1 MQTALKTTTKV
12 LAGGK
17 VEIIAPQLPANELV
31 EVIIVFPALQE
42 APVDITRRSAIEIL
56 KDLPGHR
63 IFHTAADVDTYIAEE
78 RETWDS

>member
-1 MQTALKTTTKV
+1 MLTALKTTTKV

-17 VEIIAPQLPANELV
+17 VEITAPQLPTNELV

-42 APVDITRRSAIEIL
+42 APVDTTKRSAMDIL

-63 IFHTAADVDTYIAEE
+63 IFHTAADVNTYVTEE